1 MNQITPEQLL
11 AKIGMLVMEI
21 DILRQEIARLQKEL
35 IEKKKQEN
43 DNG

>member
-21 DILRQEIARLQKEL
+21 DILRQEIARLQKE
-35 IEKKKQEN
+35 ISDKKPKEK
-43 DNG
+43 